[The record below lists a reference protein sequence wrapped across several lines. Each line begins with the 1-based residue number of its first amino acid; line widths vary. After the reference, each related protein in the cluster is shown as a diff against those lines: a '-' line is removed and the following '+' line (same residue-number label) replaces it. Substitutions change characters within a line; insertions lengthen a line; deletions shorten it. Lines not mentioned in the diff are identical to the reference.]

1 MPDTLKIVCVMF
13 MRVITIVLASSL
25 YSFVQAA
32 QVDFIGVWQVELL
45 TSPVTKFLLTIEQND
60 QQVQIFAD
68 GSPVI
73 GNIQDST
80 IAFTLDVYD
89 GGDALRLD
97 EFSGELVEGKILG
110 QYVAED
116 TGVPGVKADPV
127 NWEAAPFALHKSG
140 SMAAPD
146 PEHFTGF
153 WGVATRGIKKAI
165 TSYTPEGQMTLD
177 NYKDMD
183 DPINRCVNPGLLRT
197 LRVRG
202 GSPVDIFYENQ
213 VLKMDFPNDIG
224 NAQRYIFLDGR
235 EFPEI
240 INPTFM
246 GYSIGHWE
254 GEVLII
260 ETRGFKPMY
269 YNSNGAPIS
278 PEASLTERMWL
289 TSDNSIAREYSFHD
303 PKYYT
308 RPLTNNGTL
317 TRRGSVV
324 TESYECDPHAS
335 YRILDVSGDLPE
347 YFERAANWR
356 Q

>member
-1 MPDTLKIVCVMF
+1 MPNPLKIVCLMS
-13 MRVITIVLASSL
+13 MRVIVTFLASS
-25 YSFVQAA
+25 SATFVQAA
-32 QVDFIGVWQVELL
+32 QLDFIGVWQVELM
-45 TSPVTKFLLTIEQND
+45 TNPVTKFLMAIEQNE
-60 QQVQIFAD
+60 QKMQIFVD
-68 GSPVI
+68 GSSVV
-73 GNIQDST
+73 GNIQDRT
-80 IAFTLDVYD
+80 IAFTLDAYD

-97 EFSGELVEGKILG
+97 DFSGEFIDGKIVG
-110 QYVAED
+110 KYVAED
-116 TGVPGVKADPV
+116 TGVPGVKGDPV
-127 NWEAAPFALHKSG
+127 NWEATPYTPYVSDSTAP
-140 SMAAPD
+140 PN
-146 PEHFTGF
+146 PELFTGF
-153 WGVATRGIKKAI
+153 WSVGTRGIKKAV
-165 TSYTPEGQMTLD
+165 TSYTPEGQMVLD

-202 GSPVDIFYENQ
+202 GSPVDLFYENQ

-235 EFPEI
+235 EFPET

-254 GEVLII
+254 GDVLVV
-260 ETRGFKPMY
+260 ETRGFRPMY
-269 YNSNGAPIS
+269 YNSNGAPVS
-278 PEASLTERMWL
+278 PEATLTERMWL
-289 TSDNSIAREYSFHD
+289 TSDNSLAREYSFHD

-317 TRRGSVV
+317 TRRESVV